1 MRANHHNVIA
11 ALFFSAILLGS
22 GSYVALAQSQSS
34 QAHITWKASNFYPSS
49 FEGKALPTFGTPVTV
64 ALEVTQAGTLIDLSQ
79 AEITWEL
86 DGKFLT
92 GGRNVKRATFTAS
105 KGAGETHFVRVVA
118 ERGSSSFGTSV
129 RIPVEAPSVSIGAP
143 YLIRTNLTDSIPL
156 RALPFFFNVSS
167 LREIGFQ
174 WNAGGII
181 SERRTGD
188 NTLSLSLGDTFP
200 SSVNISVTAASA
212 RDSSERANASL
223 ELNF

>member
-1 MRANHHNVIA
+1 MRTNHTIIA
-11 ALFFSAILLGS
+11 ALVLSLIILVG
-22 GSYVALAQSQSS
+22 GSYTALAQSQSS

-49 FEGKALPTFGTPVTV
+49 FAGKALPTFGTPVTV
-64 ALEVTQAGTLIDLSQ
+64 TLEVTQAGALVDLSQ

-105 KGAGETHFVRVVA
+105 KGVGETHFVRVAA

-143 YLIRTNLTDSIPL
+143 YLVRTNLAEAISL

-167 LREIGFQ
+167 LREMSFQ
-174 WNAGGII
+174 WNVEGVV

-200 SSVNISVTAASA
+200 SLMNIAVTAASI

-223 ELNF
+223 QLNF